1 MCSKILLEYQKVIV
15 SLIFLIVC
23 SFSLD
28 GQVNISSPSAAEV
41 VRYERV
47 PVSYFNGLPSID
59 IPLYSIQSKDIT
71 FPISLSYHASGI
83 KVNQYPTMVGLGWN
97 MNLGAIT
104 RVVNGIPDE
113 TCGNDIEDQKV
124 QSFEGMTDTG
134 FYFSSQFMD
143 GDDWASKERLEDH
156 YISSDVLEYDIEPDE
171 FVINAYGLSGS
182 IFFYRDSNGT
192 IHSRIKTNNG
202 ETFKVESHIMTDNP
216 TSIVFSENESD
227 IPLRSYRIYK
237 MFKEFTI
244 IKNDGTRLVFGGD
257 DDHIEFHT
265 EKRVSE
271 NNRAYMKTWPS
282 AWMLKEIISPKG
294 NRLSFQYRRHG
305 SPVIMSDVRTDIMT
319 IDYVSGDITEN
330 RSTDPS
336 RGLSFI
342 IQHPLYPL
350 SISSNDGLSI
360 SFSTTKANDLPTI
373 TEDGK
378 RFLNMSGLDHGQN
391 SELIDNIYYSK
402 GTTVNPTAVFA
413 EPYDY
418 SQRLTAIDIYHKQ
431 ALIKS
436 LKFRYIENQAE
447 RLKLDML
454 NIGNATGNH
463 EQIYHFE
470 YDGGKLPQYNSTV
483 TDNWGYW
490 NNKNYRN
497 ADIDEN
503 FFGFRSPDIAYTKA
517 ETLTKITWPT
527 GGYVTFDYELNDYSK
542 VATQAPDFDII
553 EMAGQAGGLRIKQ
566 IKHCTDTTEYVH
578 SFEYK
583 NIDGTSSGILSGI
596 PVYQATGKHHANFEY
611 TSWLGLVYMSYKID
625 IDQLYQMESEAY
637 INTLGLT
644 TGNHVT
650 YSRVIESIGKTSP
663 LRKEYIYT
671 NHDSHPDTADFSM
684 YTNIDNVALDNKFTS
699 RELMRGLLTN
709 EVWYNGDVK
718 VKEIKN
724 RYKDGGTEEGEYMK
738 AIDLFSNPGQNK
750 NSIYFPFVRYAPYK
764 ILTFY
769 PYLTSRIE
777 DTYDPTG
784 TVVISSL
791 EEQYIYDDN
800 LLLKK
805 KIRKDSKGQWET
817 TTITYPNE
825 YRSGIYTD
833 MTARNMISYP
843 VETTKSVNG
852 KITTASINEYKQYHS
867 NILPEK
873 TWRLSLVES
882 LDSTDFTQY
891 YVNGKDQRYVLD
903 SEVVDYDKS
912 GNPLHIC
919 DNHGI
924 HTSYEWGYGASFP
937 TAQTINAANTYK
949 RTTEYTP
956 RVKMDRIDLDP
967 DYISTDIRNYTFT
980 TYQTGEITVNLGG
993 ALGYDWFV
1001 NGTMDSNGF
1010 TLVQLRSGLPQEEP
1024 WDRYATA
1031 YTHSVTFTSVPAGQ
1045 HTLSLKNTSVR
1056 AGNLATGESGGLTY
1070 TYHGADAY
1078 VVEEGQEEFL
1088 FENFE
1093 DSHLSGIYPFGYH
1106 SNACYV
1112 GKYSINLKGDSDRAY
1127 ILDYRV
1133 YENGEW
1139 NYVRTNME
1147 GRGCVIDEGINPID
1161 EVRVYPADADMQSF
1175 TWTPYVG
1182 MLSRS
1187 TAAGVTESYGYDRF
1201 GRLESVKDNDGNI
1214 IRYYNY
1220 NYASTSLS
1228 SALPEYYNETM
1239 SMTFHSSACDKNLG
1253 NLSVPVDYT
1262 IPARKYVSTV
1272 SQIDA
1277 NRMAF
1282 DDLVANGQAYADTHG
1297 TCEPHIVVSVY
1308 NASRSPMTIQCAW
1321 RENGITQEI
1330 LFPIPQSD
1338 HVGTSG
1344 IINEDY
1350 LPQTIYLPRE
1360 NYLYVKILNEDMQ
1373 EIPFISESGHNCGFM
1388 YSEEDFPGYRDTY
1401 MIR

>member
-1 MCSKILLEYQKVIV
+1 MKRLRLLHYLVTLSVFMAANVRI
-15 SLIFLIVC
+15 SHA
-23 SFSLD
+23 
-28 GQVNISSPSAAEV
+28 QVNVTSPSATEL
-41 VRYERV
+41 VRHERI
-47 PVSYFNGLPSID
+47 PVGYFNGLPAID
-59 IPLYSIQSKDIT
+59 IPLYTIQSKDIV

-378 RFLNMSGLDHGQN
+378 RFLNMSGFDHGQN

-503 FFGFRSPDIAYTKA
+503 FFGFRSPAIAYTKA

-583 NIDGTSSGILSGI
+583 NLDGTSSGILSGI

-817 TTITYPNE
+817 TSVSYPDE
-825 YRSGIYTD
+825 YTSGIYTVMKD
-833 MTARNMISYP
+833 RNMVSCP
-843 VETTKSVNG
+843 VETTTSKNG
-852 KITTASINEYKQYHS
+852 KIIGSSLNEYKEEHS
-867 NILPEK
+867 NILPGK
-873 TWRLSLVES
+873 TWKLNVSES
-882 LDSTDFTQY
+882 IDSAEFIPYSANRKDSHYILD
-891 YVNGKDQRYVLD
+891 N
-903 SEVVDYDKS
+903 EIIDYDKY
-912 GNPLHIC
+912 GNPLHVC
-919 DNHGI
+919 DNQGI
-924 HTSYEWGYGASFP
+924 HTSYKWGYGATYP
-937 TAQTINAANTYK
+937 TTMIVGASNTYE
-949 RTTEYTP
+949 TTTVYTP
-956 RVKMDRIDLDP
+956 QIKSERISLDP
-967 DYISTDIRNYTFT
+967 SYTGTSPRNYTFT
-980 TYQTGEITVNLGG
+980 THGTGDVTISLGG
-993 ALGYDWFV
+993 ALGYDWLV
-1001 NGTMDSNGF
+1001 NGTLDTKGF
-1010 TLVQLRSGLPQEEP
+1010 TLVQQRSGLPQEEP
-1024 WDRYATA
+1024 WNRYAAA
-1031 YTHSVTFTSVPAGQ
+1031 YTYSVTFTSVPAGQ
-1045 HTLSLKNTSVR
+1045 HTLSVESTSVR
-1056 AGNLATGESGGLTY
+1056 SGDHATGEHGGLTC
-1070 TYHGADAY
+1070 TYQGAVAH
-1078 VVEEGQEEFL
+1078 VEEEGFDEFL
-1088 FENFE
+1088 YEDFEGRQGN
-1093 DSHLSGIYPFGYH
+1093 GIYPFGYH
-1106 SNACYV
+1106 SDACRV
-1112 GKYSINLKGDSDRAY
+1112 GTYEVVLKGDSDRKY

-1133 YENGEW
+1133 YKEGKWE
-1139 NYVRTNME
+1139 YVRTSLSD
-1147 GRGCVIDEGINPID
+1147 RCHIIDEGVNPID
-1161 EVRVYPADADMQSF
+1161 AVRVYPADADIQTFS
-1175 TWTPYVG
+1175 WIPHVG
-1182 MLSRS
+1182 MRSRS
-1187 TAAGVTESYGYDRF
+1187 NSAGITESYAFDRF
-1201 GRLESVKDNDGNI
+1201 GRLEGVKDNNGDV
-1214 IRYYNY
+1214 IRQYRYNY
-1220 NYASTSLS
+1220 VSSSLS
-1228 SALPEYYNETM
+1228 AMPSEYYNDPI
-1239 SMTFHSSACDKNLG
+1239 SMIFYSSACDKNLG
-1253 NLSVPVDYT
+1253 NLPVPVDYT
-1262 IPARKYVSTV
+1262 IPAHKHLSTI
-1272 SQIDA
+1272 SQSDA
-1277 NRMAF
+1277 NRLAF
-1282 DDLVANGQAYADTHG
+1282 DDLISNGQAYADTHG
-1297 TCEPHIVVSVY
+1297 TCEPHVVVSVY

-1321 RENGITQEI
+1321 RENGIIQEI

-1338 HVGTSG
+1338 QVGTSG

-1388 YSEEDFPGYRDTY
+1388 YSEEDFPEYSDTY
-1401 MIR
+1401 IIR

>member
-1 MCSKILLEYQKVIV
+1 MKRLRLLHYLVTLSVFMAANVGI
-15 SLIFLIVC
+15 SHA
-23 SFSLD
+23 
-28 GQVNISSPSAAEV
+28 QVNVTSPSATEL
-41 VRYERV
+41 VRHERI
-47 PVSYFNGLPSID
+47 PVGYFNGLPAID
-59 IPLYSIQSKDIT
+59 IPLYTIQSKDIV

-257 DDHIEFHT
+257 DGHIEFHT

-271 NNRAYMKTWPS
+271 NNMAYMKTWPS

-378 RFLNMSGLDHGQN
+378 RFLNMSGFDHGQN

-470 YDGGKLPQYNSTV
+470 YDDGKLPQYNSTV

-583 NIDGTSSGILSGI
+583 NLDGTSSGILSGI

-852 KITTASINEYKQYHS
+852 KITTASLNEYKQYHS

-882 LDSTDFTQY
+882 LDSADFTQY
-891 YVNGKDQRYVLD
+891 YVNGKDTRYILD
-903 SEVVDYDKS
+903 SEVVDYDNS

-919 DNHGI
+919 DNQGI
-924 HTSYEWGYGASFP
+924 HTSYKWSYGASFP
-937 TAQTINAANTYK
+937 TAQIINAANTYK
-949 RTTEYTP
+949 RTTESIIKTDTETI
-956 RVKMDRIDLDP
+956 RFDP
-967 DYISTDIRNYTFT
+967 SRPSSNIRSYTFT
-980 TYQTGEITVNLGG
+980 TNMTGDVTIMLAG
-993 ALGYDWFV
+993 ALGYDWVVEGKLDTQSFV
-1001 NGTMDSNGF
+1001 V
-1010 TLVQLRSGLPQEEP
+1010 VQLRSGKPLEEP
-1024 WDRYATA
+1024 WSRYASA
-1031 YTHSVTFTSVPAGQ
+1031 YTYTVTFKNIVAGTHQ
-1045 HTLSLKNTSVR
+1045 LHIQNTNTR
-1056 AGNLATGESGGLTY
+1056 TGDFASGEWGSMTY
-1070 TYHGADAY
+1070 TYANRETY
-1078 VVEEGQEEFL
+1078 VEEEGKDEFL
-1088 FENFE
+1088 YENFE
-1093 DSHLSGIYPFGYH
+1093 DSSLCGIYPFGYH
-1106 SNACYV
+1106 SNACRV
-1112 GKYSINLKGDSDRAY
+1112 GSYEVALKGDSDRKY

-1133 YENGEW
+1133 YENGSW
-1139 NYVRTNME
+1139 KYVRTDMG
-1147 GRGCVIDEGINPID
+1147 GRSHVIDEGVKPID
-1161 EVRVYPADADMQSF
+1161 DVRVYPEDADMQSF
-1175 TWTPYVG
+1175 SWKPHIG
-1182 MLSRS
+1182 MWSRTNS
-1187 TAAGVTESYGYDRF
+1187 AGITESYAFDRF
-1201 GRLESVKDNDGNI
+1201 GRLESIKDNNGDI
-1214 IRYYNY
+1214 IRHYKYNY
-1220 NYASTSLS
+1220 VSSSLTSITQ
-1228 SALPEYYNETM
+1228 EYYNEAM
-1239 SMTFHSSACDKNLG
+1239 SMSFGSSLCDTTSGYRPIPVEYAVPAGKYSSA
-1253 NLSVPVDYT
+1253 
-1262 IPARKYVSTV
+1262 I
-1272 SQIDA
+1272 SQNDA
-1277 NRMAF
+1277 NILAF
-1282 DDLVANGQAYADTHG
+1282 NDLITNGQAYADTYG
-1297 TCEPHIVVSVY
+1297 TCQLHIAVSVY
-1308 NASRSPMTIQCAW
+1308 NTLATPVTIQC
-1321 RENGITQEI
+1321 I
-1330 LFPIPQSD
+1330 LRKTGVTSERLYMVPSSRQI
-1338 HVGTSG
+1338 GTSG
-1344 IINEDY
+1344 VLIEDY
-1350 LPQTIYLPRE
+1350 VPRTVYLPRE
-1360 NYLYVKILNEDMQ
+1360 NYLYVRILNEDME
-1373 EIPFISESGHNCGFM
+1373 EIPFISEFGHNCGFL
-1388 YSEEDFPGYRDTY
+1388 YSEDNYPQSRDTY
-1401 MIR
+1401 IIR

>member
-59 IPLYSIQSKDIT
+59 IPLYTIQSKDIT

-104 RVVNGIPDE
+104 RVVNGLPDE
-113 TCGNDIEDQKV
+113 TCGSDIHKNDDV
-124 QSFEGMTDTG
+124 GY
-134 FYFSSQFMD
+134 YFSS
-143 GDDWASKERLEDH
+143 GRLDSDAWLCADSLEFYH
-156 YISSDVLEYDIEPDE
+156 YKNHNGIKYDTEPDE
-171 FVINAYGLSGS
+171 FVINAYGISGS
-182 IFFYRDSNGT
+182 FYFYRDRNGH
-192 IHSRIKTNNG
+192 IHSRIKSNNG
-202 ETFKVESHIMTDNP
+202 DSFKVELPVLNENVDSVEFHGDKRY
-216 TSIVFSENESD
+216 TS
-227 IPLRSYRIYK
+227 LTSYRIYNL
-237 MFKEFTI
+237 FNGFTV
-244 IKNDGTRLVFGGD
+244 IKNDGTKLVFGKD
-257 DDHIEFHT
+257 TDCIEFY
-265 EKRVSE
+265 SE
-271 NNRAYMKTWPS
+271 IKSQYYDGSNINECYFKTWPS
-282 AWMLKEIISPKG
+282 AWLLKEIVSPKG
-294 NRLSFQYRRHG
+294 NKITFTYHRNG
-305 SPVIMSDVRTDIMT
+305 NPVIISDVITDFM
-319 IDYVSGDITEN
+319 V
-330 RSTDPS
+330 TDEKEAASPILPDES
-336 RGLSFI
+336 SDRGKTFI
-342 IQHPLYPL
+342 IQHPLYPE
-350 SISSNDGLSI
+350 SIITSDSLEV
-360 SFSTTKANDLPTI
+360 SFYTEKDNDLETVSVS
-373 TEDGK
+373 D
-378 RFLNMSGLDHGQN
+378 RQFLN
-391 SELIDNIYYSK
+391 EKVFTTAVIDNVMYSDNNAPK
-402 GTTVNPTAVFA
+402 KILI
-413 EPYDY
+413 EPHNY
-418 SQRLTAIDIYHKQ
+418 SCKLSKINISHRSKYIKTIDLQ
-431 ALIKS
+431 
-436 LKFRYIENQAE
+436 YIDNASE
-447 RLKLDML
+447 RLKLQKL
-454 NIGNATGNH
+454 IIGAGYDNS
-463 EQIYHFE
+463 EQAYQF
-470 YDGGKLPQYNSTV
+470 YYNSQKLPPYNATV

-490 NNKNYRN
+490 NNKDYRKSVLKN
-497 ADIDEN
+497 DFYN
-503 FFGFRSPDIAYTKA
+503 FRSSDLYYTKA
-517 ETLTKITWPT
+517 ESLTEIVYPT
-527 GGYVTFDYELNDYSK
+527 GGSVELDYELNDYSK
-542 VATQAPDFDII
+542 IATQAPEFSLVEQNGI
-553 EMAGQAGGLRIKQ
+553 AGGLRIKQ
-566 IKHCTDTTEYVH
+566 VKYCTDSTEYVH

-596 PVYQATGKHHANFEY
+596 PKYYAQGANHLNFEY
-611 TSWLGLVYMSYKID
+611 STWWGLLYLSAKADISQYYYMD
-625 IDQLYQMESEAY
+625 SEAY

-650 YSRVIESIGKTSP
+650 YSRVVESIGKTNP
-663 LRKEYIYT
+663 LRKEYLYT
-671 NHDSHPDTADFSM
+671 NHDSHPDTADFAM
-684 YTNIDNVALDNKFTS
+684 LTNIDNVTLDNKFTS
-699 RELMRGLLTN
+699 RGLLRGLLTN
-709 EVWYNGDVK
+709 EVWYNGEVK
-718 VKEIKN
+718 VKEIVN
-724 RYKDGGTEEGEYMK
+724 GYNVSNFEYDK
-738 AIDLFSNPGQNK
+738 YLKCIDQFYISGLSGYIVK
-750 NSIYFPFVRYAPYK
+750 FPFARYAPYK

-777 DTYDPTG
+777 NTYDPTG
-784 TVVISSL
+784 TVVISSQ
-791 EEQYIYDDN
+791 EEHYTYNNN

-805 KIRKDSKGQWET
+805 KVRKDSKGHWET
-817 TTITYPNE
+817 TSITYPDE

-843 VETTKSVNG
+843 VETTTSVSS
-852 KITTASINEYKQYHS
+852 KITSASLNEYKAYHS
-867 NILPEK
+867 NILSEK
-873 TWRLSLVES
+873 TWKLNLVES

-980 TYQTGEITVNLGG
+980 TYQTGEVTVNLGG

-1147 GRGCVIDEGINPID
+1147 GRGYVIDEGMNPID
-1161 EVRVYPADADMQSF
+1161 DVRVYPEDTDMMTFS
-1175 TWTPYVG
+1175 WKPYIG
-1182 MLSRS
+1182 MWSRTNS
-1187 TAAGVTESYGYDRF
+1187 AGITESYAYDCF
-1201 GRLESVKDNDGNI
+1201 GRLESIKDNNGDVV
-1214 IRYYNY
+1214 RQYRYNY
-1220 NYASTSLS
+1220 VSSSLS
-1228 SALPEYYNETM
+1228 AMPSEYYNEPI

-1321 RENGITQEI
+1321 RENGIIQEI

-1338 HVGTSG
+1338 QVGTSG